1 MERPE
6 RRSCST
12 SGALRR
18 TAMPFSASVT
28 ARGFSRRQ
36 GTHANSTC
44 GAIDF
49 AGILGAEP
57 KTAAPLTNFKNN
69 AQVHHGISKK
79 ERPPAVAA
87 WFCRRGGRGSAAIRT
102 ARLRPGKLLWEKTQV
117 SRQMGLSVSNTPGDN
132 FAPQQPIRPIASF
145 PSRENVFPAKVFPNV
160 KPRTPEINSR
170 AVCFAHSYRTQY
182 RSVSCFP
189 ANSRIRNSFCKP

>member
-79 ERPPAVAA
+79 ERPPAV
-87 WFCRRGGRGSAAIRT
+87 CRGGRGSAALRT
-102 ARLRPGKLLWEKTQV
+102 ARLRPGKIVVGENAGE
-117 SRQMGLSVSNTPGDN
+117 SSNGLSVSNTPADN
-132 FAPQQPIRPIASF
+132 LAPQRPIRPIASS
-145 PSRENVFPAKVFPNV
+145 PSRGNVFPAKVFPNV
-160 KPRTPEINSR
+160 KRRTPAINAR
-170 AVCFAHSYRTQY
+170 AVCFVHSYRTEY
-182 RSVSCFP
+182 RSVVCFP
-189 ANSRIRNSFCKP
+189 ANLRIRNSFCKP